1 MVRDGRLIATR
12 MEWGAWIGTELDDL
26 VFCRA
31 ELVRLFW
38 MSGRL
43 ASLLC
48 GSVEMIRL
56 FWMVGTQGSVP
67 RMLYKDSF
75 TLPISSLL
83 LRYHLHSNQSST
95 SYDIYW
101 YYLLEHLLHLRLSR
115 LLKHSTSI
123 NLYTLQNVRLY
134 LHRI

>member
-12 MEWGAWIGTELDDL
+12 MEWGAWIGTVLDDL

-31 ELVRLFW
+31 ELV
-38 MSGRL
+38 
-43 ASLLC
+43 
-48 GSVEMIRL
+48 RL

-75 TLPISSLL
+75 ALSISSLL

-95 SYDIYW
+95 SYNIYW